1 MLSKLVILTIERI
14 YYLNFMVFLK
24 VARRDLNSAMS
35 EFYLMELCVR

>member
-14 YYLNFMVFLK
+14 DYLNFMVFLK

-35 EFYLMELCVR
+35 GISI